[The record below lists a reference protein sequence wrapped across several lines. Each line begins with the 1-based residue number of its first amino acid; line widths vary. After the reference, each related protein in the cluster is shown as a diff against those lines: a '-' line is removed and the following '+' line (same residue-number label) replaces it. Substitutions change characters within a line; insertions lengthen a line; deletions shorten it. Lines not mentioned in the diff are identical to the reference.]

1 MPGYRHFGIPALE
14 IPQLTGGFL
23 QPAHE
28 GEVHAVGEVRMLGE
42 HTEGKAQSAGVVE
55 LVLQMEVHA

>member
-1 MPGYRHFGIPALE
+1 MPGYRDFGIPALE
-14 IPQLTGGFL
+14 IPQLTGLL
-23 QPAHE
+23 QPAYE

-55 LVLQMEVHA
+55 LVLEMEVHA